1 MRRLILAAAAIAAAC
16 AAAPVWAQDIQEMVV
31 VTGSR
36 IQSDDEYEEEFGY
49 LPYVSI
55 TANADFVMFTVDLE
69 SSTNNVTERNA
80 ELERAYTGLL
90 QRVARA
96 QGVTIAIG
104 GPGASIP
111 TETATPSEVI
121 SYGRER
127 SSIPVV
133 LRFAVQPGDTF
144 ATARNRAEAFIRG
157 IQVSGRVEATAGVNQ
172 YIGLSDP
179 AKHRADLLRKI
190 AEDTRLLQE
199 IFGNAA
205 APGASPGISMTG
217 LAGRVKTRPVGPL
230 QIELFIPYNMVLGAP
245 LPQPPP
251 R

>member
-1 MRRLILAAAAIAAAC
+1 MRRLMLAAIAIAAAC
-16 AAAPVWAQDIQEMVV
+16 LGAPAYAQDEMVV

-36 IQSDDEYEEEFGY
+36 IQSDDEYEEEYGY

-55 TANADFVMFTVDLE
+55 TASADFVMFTVDIE

-90 QRVARA
+90 QRVART
-96 QGVTIAIG
+96 QGVSIAIG

-111 TETATPSEVI
+111 TETATPAEVI
-121 SYGRER
+121 RFGRER
-127 SSIPVV
+127 SSIPIV
-133 LRFAVQPGDTF
+133 LKFAVQPADTF

-157 IQVSGRVEATAGVNQ
+157 IQVSGRVEATTGDNQ
-172 YIGLSDP
+172 YIGLTDP

-205 APGASPGISMTG
+205 PPGASPGISMTG

-230 QIELFIPYNMVLGAP
+230 QIEMFIPYNMVLGAP